1 MHVFHVFHSRD
12 CSQQLR
18 WCLTCRQ
25 HQLMRSHFILCSA
38 LSPQTLSTSSK
49 DTKTCKKQHSNTE
62 FVRTFSDQ
70 QKHLSDHQQKHWIQ
84 MEIWDKGEIKA
95 MLARPKDKTTKARE
109 QYCAA
114 GHAQEAMCFGS
125 RLWLG
130 WLSDSLSGTR
140 AATAQPCFPTTE
152 AAMGITIFLTAYQA
166 ALTLPLDVHKN
177 TARCLNPLTWGTD
190 RISEIAKCHLQPL
203 KTESFNCEK
212 QNIRFGKPERG
223 RNTQN

>member
-1 MHVFHVFHSRD
+1 MHVFHSRD

-38 LSPQTLSTSSK
+38 LSPQTLSAVIK
-49 DTKTCKKQHSNTE
+49 GHQDVQKAAQQHW
-62 FVRTFSDQ
+62 V
-70 QKHLSDHQQKHWIQ
+70 
-84 MEIWDKGEIKA
+84 
-95 MLARPKDKTTKARE
+95 
-109 QYCAA
+109 CADL
-114 GHAQEAMCFGS
+114 
-125 RLWLG
+125 LW
-130 WLSDSLSGTR
+130 
-140 AATAQPCFPTTE
+140 PTE
-152 AAMGITIFLTAYQA
+152 AFEWSSAKALDSDGNLGQGWNQSHASKTKRQNNQGQRAVLRCRARTGSHVFWVKALAG
-166 ALTLPLDVHKN
+166 LTLRQPLRHQGCHSPALLPNNRGSNGHHHFPYRLPGSINAPPLDVHKN
-177 TARCLNPLTWGTD
+177 TARCLNPLNWGTD